1 MVKFMYTCFYCHVCY
16 FTFCSFPMNGL
27 SKEGLQGGTS
37 LRRDFK
43 EGLEIEFTHFEGI
56 GDISPNFEL
65 FECGRKFSTKNR
77 LFYDKFLI
85 NGCQ

>member
-1 MVKFMYTCFYCHVCY
+1 MFVILLFVQFLRTVC
-16 FTFCSFPMNGL
+16 
-27 SKEGLQGGTS
+27 